1 MKRITVVIA
10 AMLCVLTLNAQ
21 NLRRIDGVVMDVK
34 GNAIPNASLRIQGTD
49 KTFSA
54 NADGTFSIEIPTFA
68 YAIVAESENFKPRFK
83 EIDGTYMMFY
93 LFPQKP
99 NKVAE
104 KVNEAW
110 SRDEIKVKDESEAQM
125 KMDAQKE
132 AEAKA
137 KADEQTRLIAQ
148 KEAEA
153 KAKADEQARLIAQKE
168 AEAKAKAEEQA
179 RLIAQKEAE
188 AKAKAEEQARLI
200 AQKEAEAKAKRL
212 MEQNEADA
220 KREEKLRKLI
230 EKNLRSCGSV
240 EVAVPSDSYASL
252 GDRYLFGKELLKA
265 FWCYNKGA
273 EADEALAYMRLAL
286 FYETG
291 REGDR
296 LYVEKDTKM
305 AIVFYEKAASLGLT
319 DAEAGAARLRA
330 QK

>member
-34 GNAIPNASLRIQGTD
+34 GNAIPNASLRIQGAD

-99 NKVAE
+99 NKSVE

-110 SRDEIKVKDESEAQM
+110 CRDEIKVKDESEAQM

-137 KADEQTRLIAQ
+137 KADEQ
-148 KEAEA
+148 
-153 KAKADEQARLIAQKE
+153 ARLIAHKE

-212 MEQNEADA
+212 MEQNEAEA

-230 EKNLRSCGSV
+230 EKNIRSCGNV
-240 EVAVPSDSYASL
+240 EIPLSSDSYIAL
-252 GDRYLFGKELLKA
+252 GDKYLYGKEQKKA

-273 EADEALAYMRLAL
+273 EVGEALAYMRLAL

-291 REGDR
+291 REYEQ
-296 LYVEKDTKM
+296 LYIEKDIKIAVM
-305 AIVFYEKAASLGLT
+305 LYEKAASLGLT

>member
-153 KAKADEQARLIAQKE
+153 KAK
-168 AEAKAKAEEQA
+168 
-179 RLIAQKEAE
+179 
-188 AKAKAEEQARLI
+188 
-200 AQKEAEAKAKRL
+200 RL